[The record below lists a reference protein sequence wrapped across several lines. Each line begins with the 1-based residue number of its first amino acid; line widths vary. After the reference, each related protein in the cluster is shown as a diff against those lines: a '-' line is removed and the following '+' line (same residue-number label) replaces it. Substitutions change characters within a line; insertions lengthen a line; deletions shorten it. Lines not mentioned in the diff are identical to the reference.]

1 MFHTNKIPYLSYSKC
16 LKMSLPL
23 HLRILHYFLPF
34 YLIYNN
40 SIMIS
45 MCRTLGVCIF
55 LIFLQHL
62 CLNAQ
67 ILDDSFCPLQCT
79 VQNGSCGNHS
89 DRGSL
94 NTYLYRTIDGSN
106 NDFYNNQEG
115 QAHSNFIRKYNDAC
129 YDGDGNAMVDRGNP
143 RMISNLICTQ
153 EISQENELGLS
164 DLVFTFLQFIDHDIT
179 ATEEGTDDKAP
190 IAIPQ
195 GDVYFDPFGTGTQY
209 MNFTRVAVAEGTG
222 SSNENPRQQINT
234 ITAWMDASM
243 VYGSDSERANWL
255 RSFDTGKL
263 KVSNSPQGDLLP
275 YNTISGEFDDDIDVE
290 APFMSGETNSDG
302 SYNKVFVT
310 GDVRGNEQLGL
321 TALHLLFVKEHNRI
335 CDERIANGYRSDEAN
350 YQYARKIV
358 GGIIQAIFYNELAP
372 LLGIKT
378 GSNRYRFYKSPN
390 IFNEFATAAFRLG
403 HTMLNE
409 NLHAIDQDCNET
421 VLPLAQAFFR
431 PDLLQQHE
439 IGEVLGGLSTKA
451 QQEVDVQITDAV
463 RNFLFGPPGA
473 GGFDLASLNI
483 QRGRDHGLPDYNTLR
498 GYFGVGEVQRFNQIT
513 SNRDLRIALRT
524 AYGSVNN
531 IDPWIGM
538 LAEDKANDEVFGPLF
553 KAILSEQFTNI
564 KEADR
569 FYFLRDPLLKWGTK
583 KEISNT
589 RLADVINR
597 NTSATNLSNVFIA
610 DPCSIE
616 MSYCDAEGKSTNYEW
631 INFIKINN
639 DLSYTGNDGGYG
651 DYTDK
656 TFTFYKGQNNTLKLR
671 PGYANNYYKEFWNI
685 WIDLNENGIFET
697 SELIYRNKR
706 YGTIYDNCWIDNTL
720 NAGTYNMR
728 ISMKY
733 GSYPSNACESFAYGE
748 VEDYTVEIVNSPFFR
763 INNDQLAITLQ
774 MNLFPNPAVDFVNLD
789 IESSIAYQ
797 STIQVYDQLG
807 RTIYEEK
814 IDLHQGMNNHE
825 INSSNYPKG
834 MYVLSLKKS
843 DGTLINKSFIVNRP

>member
-1 MFHTNKIPYLSYSKC
+1 MI
-16 LKMSLPL
+16 
-23 HLRILHYFLPF
+23 RI
-34 YLIYNN
+34 
-40 SIMIS
+40 
-45 MCRTLGVCIF
+45 CRTIGISTILV
-55 LIFLQHL
+55 LLQHL
-62 CLNAQ
+62 SLNAQ
-67 ILDDSFCPLQCT
+67 ISPKIFCPLQCT
-79 VQNGSCGNHS
+79 VQSSSSDNHFSSGNL
-89 DRGSL
+89 D
-94 NTYLYRTIDGSN
+94 TYLYRTIDGSS
-106 NDFYNNQEG
+106 NDFYISNEG

-129 YDGDGNAMVDRGNP
+129 YDGDGNTMVDRGNP

-153 EISQENELGLS
+153 VTNAENDLNLS

-179 ATEEGTDDKAP
+179 ATEEGVDEPAP
-190 IAIPQ
+190 IEIPQ
-195 GDVYFDPFGTGTQY
+195 GDPYFDPFGTGTQSIT
-209 MNFTRVAVAEGTG
+209 FTRVAVAEGTG
-222 SSNENPRQQINT
+222 SNDQNPRQQVNT

-243 VYGSDSERANWL
+243 VYGSDSERASWL
-255 RSFDTGKL
+255 RSFNSGKL
-263 KVSNSPQGDLLP
+263 KVSNSAQGDLLP
-275 YNTISGEFDDDIDVE
+275 YNTISGEFDDDIDMN
-290 APFMSGETNSDG
+290 APFMAGETNSNG
-302 SYNKVFVT
+302 SYNKVYVT

-335 CDERIANGYRSDEAN
+335 CDERVANGYHTDEAN

-378 GSNRYRFYKSPN
+378 GSNSYRSYKSPN

-409 NLHAIDQDCNET
+409 NLHATDQDCEET

-439 IGEVLGGLSTKA
+439 VGEILRGLSTKA

-498 GYFGVGEVQRFNQIT
+498 GYFGVGEVQRFDQIT
-513 SNRDLRIALRT
+513 SNADLRNALRT
-524 AYGSVNN
+524 AYGSVDN

-538 LAEDKANDEVFGPLF
+538 LAEDKASGEAFGPLF

-569 FYFLRDPLLKWGTK
+569 FYFLRDPLLRWSTK

-597 NTSATNLSNVFIA
+597 NSDASNLINVFIA
-610 DPCSIE
+610 DPCSLE
-616 MSYCDAEGKSTNYEW
+616 TSYCDAEGKSTRHEW
-631 INFIKINN
+631 INFIKIN
-639 DLSYTGNDGGYG
+639 DDISYTGNDGGYG

-656 TFTFYKGQNNTLKLR
+656 TFTLYKGQNNSLKLR
-671 PGYANNYYKEFWNI
+671 PGYAGSYYKEFWNI
-685 WIDLNENGIFET
+685 WIDLNENGNFET
-697 SELIYRNKR
+697 NEMIYRNNR

-720 NAGTYNMR
+720 NTGTYRMR
-728 ISMKY
+728 VAMKY
-733 GSYPSNACESFAYGE
+733 GSYPNNACENFAYGE
-748 VEDYTVEIVNSPFFR
+748 VEDYTVEITNTPFFR
-763 INNDQLAITLQ
+763 LNQEAVTITLN
-774 MNLFPNPAVDFVNLD
+774 MNLFPNPAVDFVNVD

-797 STIQVYDQLG
+797 TSFQVSDQLG
-807 RTIYEEK
+807 RIILEQKVDLEK
-814 IDLHQGMNNHE
+814 GYNNLE
-825 INSSNYPKG
+825 INSSSFPVGLYYLN
-834 MYVLSLKKS
+834 MKKS
-843 DGTLINKSFIVNRP
+843 DGKLLSKNFVVSRP